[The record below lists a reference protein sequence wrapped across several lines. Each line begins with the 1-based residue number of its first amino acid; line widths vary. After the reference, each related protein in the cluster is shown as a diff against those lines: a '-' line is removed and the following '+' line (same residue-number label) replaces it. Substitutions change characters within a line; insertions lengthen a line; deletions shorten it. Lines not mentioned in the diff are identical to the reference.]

1 MTNINTFEEILQAME
16 RNPALR
22 NAMRRHILTEE
33 LLQLPA
39 QVSRMETDVTELK
52 ADVTELKADVTE
64 LKADV
69 TELKADVA
77 GLKVDVAGLKEGQ
90 ARLEEGQAR
99 LEEGQ
104 ARLETDVADL
114 KEGQARMSGQL
125 GNIIGSDY
133 ERQAARLAGRRMR
146 QQFGLSRIE
155 MLQAITVP
163 DKLELTNL
171 LDRAN
176 ETGAISQEEA
186 DDMELADLALRGL
199 EPGGREVH
207 VVAEVSLT
215 VQDQDVQRAARRAA
229 IMARADGGTVH
240 PAVIGESISSTAL
253 EAASR
258 EQVLFIQLDSRRE

>member
-22 NAMRRHILTEE
+22 DAMRRHILTEE
-33 LLQLPA
+33 LLQLPT
-39 QVSRMETDVTELK
+39 QISRMETDLTDLK
-52 ADVTELKADVTE
+52 ADVTELK
-64 LKADV
+64 
-69 TELKADVA
+69 
-77 GLKVDVAGLKEGQ
+77 
-90 ARLEEGQAR
+90 
-99 LEEGQ
+99 EGQ
-104 ARLETDVADL
+104 ARLETGVAGL

-125 GNIIGSDY
+125 SNIIGSDY
-133 ERQAARLAGRRMR
+133 ERQAARLAVRRMR

-163 DKLELTNL
+163 DKLDLTNL

-199 EPGGREVH
+199 ESEGREVH

-215 VQDQDVQRAARRAA
+215 VQDEDVQRAARRAA
-229 IMARADGGTVH
+229 IMARATGGTVH

-253 EAASR
+253 EAAGR
-258 EQVLFIQLDSRRE
+258 EQIIFIQLDSRRE

>member
-22 NAMRRHILTEE
+22 DAMRRHILTEE
-33 LLQLPA
+33 LLQLPT
-39 QVSRMETDVTELK
+39 QISRMETDLTDLK
-52 ADVTELKADVTE
+52 ADVTDLK
-64 LKADV
+64 
-69 TELKADVA
+69 
-77 GLKVDVAGLKEGQ
+77 
-90 ARLEEGQAR
+90 
-99 LEEGQ
+99 EGQ
-104 ARLETDVADL
+104 ARLETDVAGL

-125 GNIIGSDY
+125 SNIIGSDY
-133 ERQAARLAGRRMR
+133 ERQAARLAVRRMR
-146 QQFGLSRIE
+146 QQFCLSRIE

-163 DKLELTNL
+163 DKLDLTNL

-199 EPGGREVH
+199 ESEGREVH

-215 VQDQDVQRAARRAA
+215 VQDEDVQRAARRAA
-229 IMARADGGTVH
+229 IMARATGGTVH

-253 EAASR
+253 EAAGR
-258 EQVLFIQLDSRRE
+258 EQIIFIQLDSRRE

>member
-22 NAMRRHILTEE
+22 DAMRRHILTEE
-33 LLQLPA
+33 LLQLPT
-39 QVSRMETDVTELK
+39 QVSRMETNLTDLK
-52 ADVTELKADVTE
+52 ADVTELK
-64 LKADV
+64 
-69 TELKADVA
+69 
-77 GLKVDVAGLKEGQ
+77 
-90 ARLEEGQAR
+90 
-99 LEEGQ
+99 EGQ
-104 ARLETDVADL
+104 ARLETDVAGL

-125 GNIIGSDY
+125 SNIIGSDY
-133 ERQAARLAGRRMR
+133 ERQAARLAVRRMR

-163 DKLELTNL
+163 DKLDLTNL

-199 EPGGREVH
+199 ESEGREVH

-215 VQDQDVQRAARRAA
+215 VQDEDVQRAARRAA
-229 IMARADGGTVH
+229 IMARATGGTVH

-253 EAASR
+253 EAAGR
-258 EQVLFIQLDSRRE
+258 EQIIFIQLDSRRE

>member
-22 NAMRRHILTEE
+22 DAMRRHILTEE
-33 LLQLPA
+33 LLQLPT
-39 QVSRMETDVTELK
+39 QVSRMETDLTDLK

-64 LKADV
+64 LK
-69 TELKADVA
+69 
-77 GLKVDVAGLKEGQ
+77 
-90 ARLEEGQAR
+90 EGQAR

-104 ARLETDVADL
+104 ARLETDVAGLKEGQARLETDVAGL

-125 GNIIGSDY
+125 SNIIGSDY
-133 ERQAARLAGRRMR
+133 ERQAARLAVRRMR
-146 QQFGLSRIE
+146 QQFCLSRIE

-163 DKLELTNL
+163 DKLDLTNL

-199 EPGGREVH
+199 ESEGREVH

-215 VQDQDVQRAARRAA
+215 VQDEDVQRAARRAA
-229 IMARADGGTVH
+229 IMARATGGTVH

-253 EAASR
+253 EAAGR
-258 EQVLFIQLDSRRE
+258 EQIIFIQLDSRRE

>member
-22 NAMRRHILTEE
+22 DAMRRHILTEE
-33 LLQLPA
+33 LLQLPT
-39 QVSRMETDVTELK
+39 QVSRMETDLTDLK

-64 LKADV
+64 LK
-69 TELKADVA
+69 
-77 GLKVDVAGLKEGQ
+77 
-90 ARLEEGQAR
+90 EGQAR

-104 ARLETDVADL
+104 ARLETDVAGL

-125 GNIIGSDY
+125 SNIIGSDY
-133 ERQAARLAGRRMR
+133 ERQAARLAVRRMR
-146 QQFGLSRIE
+146 QQFCLSRIE

-163 DKLELTNL
+163 DKLDLTNL

-199 EPGGREVH
+199 ESEGREVH

-215 VQDQDVQRAARRAA
+215 VQDEDVQRAARRAA
-229 IMARADGGTVH
+229 IMARATGGTVH

-253 EAASR
+253 EAAGR
-258 EQVLFIQLDSRRE
+258 EQIIFIQLDSRRE

>member
-22 NAMRRHILTEE
+22 DAMRRHILTEE
-33 LLQLPA
+33 LLQLPT
-39 QVSRMETDVTELK
+39 QVSRMETDLTDLK
-52 ADVTELKADVTE
+52 ADVTELKEGQARLEEGQTRLE
-64 LKADV
+64 
-69 TELKADVA
+69 T
-77 GLKVDVAGLKEGQ
+77 DVAGLKEGQ
-90 ARLEEGQAR
+90 ARLE
-99 LEEGQ
+99 
-104 ARLETDVADL
+104 TDVAGL

-125 GNIIGSDY
+125 SNIIGSDY
-133 ERQAARLAGRRMR
+133 ERQAARLAVRRMR

-163 DKLELTNL
+163 DKLDLTNL
-171 LDRAN
+171 LDQAN

-199 EPGGREVH
+199 ESEGREVH

-215 VQDQDVQRAARRAA
+215 VQDEDVQRAARRAA
-229 IMARADGGTVH
+229 IMARATGGTVH

-253 EAASR
+253 EAAGR
-258 EQVLFIQLDSRRE
+258 EQIIFIQLDSRRE

>member
-22 NAMRRHILTEE
+22 DAMRRHILTEE

-39 QVSRMETDVTELK
+39 QVSRMETG
-52 ADVTELKADVTE
+52 
-64 LKADV
+64 V

-77 GLKVDVAGLKEGQ
+77 DLKTDVADLKADVAGLKTDV
-90 ARLEEGQAR
+90 ADLKTDVADLKEGQAR

-104 ARLETDVADL
+104 ARLETDVAGL

-133 ERQAARLAGRRMR
+133 ERQAARLTGRRMR
-146 QQFGLSRIE
+146 QRFGLSRIE
-155 MLQAITVP
+155 MLQAITLP
-163 DKLELTNL
+163 DKPDLTDL

-215 VQDQDVQRAARRAA
+215 VQDENVQRAARRAA
-229 IMARADGGTVH
+229 IMAKATGGTVH
-240 PAVIGESISSTAL
+240 PAVIGESVSSAAL
-253 EAASR
+253 ETASR
-258 EQVLFIQLDSRRE
+258 ERVIFIQLDRRRE

>member
-16 RNPALR
+16 RNQALR
-22 NAMRRHILTEE
+22 DAMRRHILTEE
-33 LLQLPA
+33 LMQLPV
-39 QVSRMETDVTELK
+39 QVSRMETG
-52 ADVTELKADVTE
+52 
-64 LKADV
+64 V

-77 GLKVDVAGLKEGQ
+77 DLKTDVADLKTDVADLKEGQ

-104 ARLETDVADL
+104 ARLETDVAGL

-133 ERQAARLAGRRMR
+133 ERQAARLVGRRMR
-146 QQFGLSRIE
+146 QRFGLSRIE
-155 MLQAITVP
+155 ILQAITLPGKP
-163 DKLELTNL
+163 DLNDL

-199 EPGGREVH
+199 EPGEREVH

-215 VQDQDVQRAARRAA
+215 VQDEDVQHAARRAA
-229 IMARADGGTVH
+229 IMAKATGGTVH
-240 PAVIGESISSTAL
+240 PAVIGESVSIAAL
-253 EAASR
+253 ETARR
-258 EQVLFIQLDSRRE
+258 ERVIFIQLNSRRE

>member
-22 NAMRRHILTEE
+22 DAMRRHILTEE
-33 LLQLPA
+33 LLRLPA

-52 ADVTELKADVTE
+52 ADV
-64 LKADV
+64 
-69 TELKADVA
+69 A
-77 GLKVDVAGLKEGQ
+77 GLKDGQ
-90 ARLEEGQAR
+90 ARLETDVADLKDGQAR

-114 KEGQARMSGQL
+114 KDGQARISGQL
-125 GNIIGSDY
+125 GNIIGSEY

-163 DKLELTNL
+163 DKLDLTNL

-199 EPGGREVH
+199 EAGGREVH

-229 IMARADGGTVH
+229 IMARAAGGTVH

-258 EQVLFIQLDSRRE
+258 EQVIFIQLDSRRE